1 MNTHLIGSDVPT
13 TELGVEDWRFNQLA
27 GAGWP
32 EQQARVLAA
41 NHDVDL
47 HIACDLLAKAC
58 DAAVAWEI
66 LL

>member
-1 MNTHLIGSDVPT
+1 MNTHLIDSDVPT

-32 EQQARVLAA
+32 EQQALVLAA

-47 HIACDLLAKAC
+47 HIACDLLAKGC
-58 DAAVAWEI
+58 DPAVAWEI